1 MHVRC
6 PDPEQDLGKS
16 NTGFYQAITAQ
27 RIKTGS
33 LKPETMFIM
42 NEKKYSDK
50 IRIVPVGKV
59 TVYRRTI
66 TKPDAGIAFGQTEV
80 GIKFIK
86 N

>member
-16 NTGFYQAITAQ
+16 NTGFHQVIAVQ

-33 LKPETMFIM
+33 LKPETMFSV

-50 IRIVPVGKV
+50 IRIIPVGKV
-59 TVYRRTI
+59 NVYRRT
-66 TKPDAGIAFGQTEV
+66 
-80 GIKFIK
+80 
-86 N
+86 NH